1 IIVLTGFL
9 GSGKTTLLRGLL
21 KLGAMRNT
29 AVVVNEFGEIGLDH
43 LLVESRNGDVVL
55 MSGECLC
62 CAVSDTLADTLADL
76 VSRRATGAL
85 PFFDRVIIE
94 TTGLADPGPIV
105 RGLEESRLI
114 RSAYVVHGVVATV
127 DALFGAGQ
135 IQRHAEIKKQIALAD
150 RILLTKTDLDD
161 QAKRADLVN
170 RTRLLNP
177 IADIVPV
184 ANGEIRSSADFLN
197 RRVAP
202 LPELVP

>member
-1 IIVLTGFL
+1 
-9 GSGKTTLLRGLL
+9 
-21 KLGAMRNT
+21 
-29 AVVVNEFGEIGLDH
+29 
-43 LLVESRNGDVVL
+43 
-55 MSGECLC
+55 
-62 CAVSDTLADTLADL
+62 
-76 VSRRATGAL
+76 
-85 PFFDRVIIE
+85 FFDRVIIE

-170 RTRLLNP
+170 RIRLLNP

-202 LPELVP
+202 LPELVPIPDADRHRQLDDHVHSGGVHAVSLVIEHPISWAGYAAWIDLLQQLPAQSLLRVKGILCITESKRPV